1 MITDS
6 GLLQEMLQMVCCL
19 SGNIF
24 LIRVT
29 TGLENLYNVTS
40 VPAKSPDSIGV
51 EENCLL
57 VTWDHVSVQ

>member
-40 VPAKSPDSIGV
+40 VG
-51 EENCLL
+51 
-57 VTWDHVSVQ
+57 